1 MFNIFIIVYIIF
13 AAIAFGIVV
22 LKEHQFRQK
31 LLANKKRR
39 EENNYS
45 QWLFHTGLHETAYY
59 FNTSGIRIFGG
70 KRIF

>member
-1 MFNIFIIVYIIF
+1 MFDIFITVYIIF
-13 AAIAFGIVV
+13 AVIAIGIIP
-22 LKEHQFRQK
+22 LKEYQFRQK
-31 LLANKKRR
+31 LLANKKRI